1 MKYKKQ
7 TTWEL
12 YAKTIRMRAAEKRA
26 IRERIVSYMEYH
38 PVRVSLREAVSAEQT
53 PSQLLSEPFVTFRF
67 SSWQF
72 RSLSGVFALMLFIAV
87 PAYAERALPGDVLYN
102 MKVHVNEEVK
112 ASLTWQTS
120 DKVAWQATRVER
132 RIAEA
137 RLLAKEGK
145 LTSAAEATLAATV
158 KEHTESASRE
168 IATLRTTDAEGAVA
182 AQATLSSTLDVQT
195 ALLATTAS
203 TSSSTASTSSVS
215 TLVKAVADAKEGVGA
230 HDTVL
235 DASLSPEKL
244 ADILTSEE
252 KRARALFETVKGSVS
267 NEERIDIDRRLSDTE
282 RLMGDAKHLS
292 ETGLH
297 DAALDSER
305 SLFGD
310 VQKLISFM
318 SDIEVRA
325 SVSLE
330 TLVPK
335 KLTQDESNADVSTHL
350 EEARNKAIEFAKYE
364 PTIVDA
370 HIKTKF
376 VSGEK
381 ELSGLIA
388 ALDKDRTDNK
398 FDDAQ
403 QIIPKITA
411 LVADLQGLKTAPP
424 PTTGK
429 DSGKDT
435 TLDGKSGSTTEAVV
449 GTTTSQ
455 SAASTTAAT
464 TTTAAR

>member
-38 PVRVSLREAVSAEQT
+38 PVRVSLREAVSAERS
-53 PSQLLSEPFVTFRF
+53 PSQLLSEPFVVFRF

-72 RSLSGVFALMLFIAV
+72 RSFASVFALVFLVSV

-132 RIAEA
+132 RVAEA

-145 LTSAAEATLAATV
+145 LTTATEATLAATV

-168 IATLRTTDAEGAVA
+168 IATLRTTDAEGAEA

-215 TLVKAVADAKEGVGA
+215 TLAKAVADAKEGVGT
-230 HDTVL
+230 HGSVV

-244 ADILTSEE
+244 ADILNSEE

-267 NEERIDIDRRLSDTE
+267 NEERADIDRRLSDTE
-282 RLMGDAKHLS
+282 RLTGDAKHLY
-292 ETGLH
+292 ETGSH
-297 DAALDSER
+297 DAALDSQR
-305 SLFGD
+305 ALFGD
-310 VQKLISFM
+310 VQKLISYM

-325 SVSLE
+325 AVSLE

-335 KLTQDESNADVSTHL
+335 KLTQDENDADVAKHL
-350 EEARNKAIEFAKYE
+350 ENAKGKALEFSKNE
-364 PTIVDA
+364 SVILDM

-381 ELSGLIA
+381 DLGILIGSLQKA
-388 ALDKDRTDNK
+388 GTEKR
-398 FDDAQ
+398 FDDAAV
-403 QIIPKITA
+403 IIPKITA
-411 LVADLQGLKTAPP
+411 LVADLEALKTTPP
-424 PTTGK
+424 PTTVK
-429 DSGKDT
+429 DG
-435 TLDGKSGSTTEAVV
+435 GEVVMHSTSTDM
-449 GTTTSQ
+449 GTTTP
-455 SAASTTAAT
+455 SATATSTAAT
-464 TTTAAR
+464 TTKSSLLKKLQ